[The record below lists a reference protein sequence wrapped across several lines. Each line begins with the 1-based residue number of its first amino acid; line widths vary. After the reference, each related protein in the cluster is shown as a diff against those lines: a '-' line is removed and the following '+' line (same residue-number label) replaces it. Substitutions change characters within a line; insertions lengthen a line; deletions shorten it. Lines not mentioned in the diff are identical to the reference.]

1 MAGLDETAAGA
12 PGGTRAVPPELM
24 VLGGIASV
32 QVGGAWAATLFDRLG
47 AGGASLLRIGFAA
60 LMLWAVYRPSPRAA
74 RPQWRLVLAFGIV
87 VGLMNYSFYESIAR
101 IPMGAAVTLEF
112 AGPLGLAVLLSR
124 RPADVAAAVAAA
136 AGVVLITDPFGD
148 RLDPA
153 GAGLALF
160 AGVCWALY
168 ILCAQATSRAFGN
181 GDGLAMAL
189 VVASVVPLGPG
200 IVQAGDAL
208 LDPWLLAAGVGIAL
222 AGSVIPFSLETA
234 ALRRM
239 DARVFGVLM
248 SLEPVAAVLAG
259 LAILGQRA
267 GATDLAGMALVV
279 AASLA
284 VTRRQ
289 AAPEA

>member
-1 MAGLDETAAGA
+1 
-12 PGGTRAVPPELM
+12 M

-47 AGGASLLRIGFAA
+47 AGGASLLRLAFAA
-60 LMLWAVYRPSPRAA
+60 VVLCAMCRPSLRKA
-74 RPQWRLVLAFGIV
+74 RPHWRLVAAFGLV
-87 VGLMNYSFYESIAR
+87 VGLMNYSFYEAIAR
-101 IPMGAAVTLEF
+101 IPLGAAVTLEF

-124 RPADVAAAVAAA
+124 RPADVAAAVVAA

-148 RLDPA
+148 PLDPA
-153 GAGLALF
+153 GAGLALA
-160 AGVCWALY
+160 AGAAWALY
-168 ILCAQATSRAFGN
+168 ILCAQATSKAFGN
-181 GDGLAMAL
+181 GDGLALAL
-189 VVASVVPLGPG
+189 VVATAVPLVPG
-200 IVQAGDAL
+200 VAQAGLAL
-208 LDPWLLAAGVGIAL
+208 VDPWLLAAGVGIAL
-222 AGSVIPFSLETA
+222 TGSVIPFSLETA

-259 LAILGQRA
+259 LLILAQGVG
-267 GATDLAGMALVV
+267 GADLAGMALVV

-284 VTRRQ
+284 VTRRP